1 MRLALYSLLIPTML
15 ACGGGSSTPMGD
27 DDVPADSS
35 NNPTPDSPTMSAAG
49 IGTTCTPDQA
59 NPQGD
64 CPAGFVCLNLQG
76 ATNAWCSKTCT
87 GPADNSCAT
96 GYAGPGKA
104 ACNLEVGPAGG
115 PTETFC
121 GVVCQDATQGNL
133 ICPADVCT
141 GTCPGS
147 LACSGVLMGSINNG
161 PQMTVGMVCQ

>member
-1 MRLALYSLLIPTML
+1 MRIALYSLLMSTVL

-35 NNPTPDSPTMSAAG
+35 TNPTPDTSTTPTAG

-87 GPADNSCAT
+87 AGAGDTCAT
-96 GYAGPGKA
+96 GYTGPGKA
-104 ACNLEVGPAGG
+104 ACLLQVTPQGG
-115 PTETFC
+115 GAAETFC
-121 GVVCQDATQGNL
+121 GVVCEDLTGSNQ
-133 ICPADVCT
+133 ICPAGVCD
-141 GTCPGS
+141 GTCPGT
-147 LACSGVLMGSINNG
+147 LACTGALTDNN
-161 PQMTVGMVCQ
+161 MNTVGNACE